1 MHEHIEE
8 EVHDLLMDICKLE
21 QASTR
26 ILHLVRSCKLYRLLG
41 NIKLISASLKDAW
54 NDAKLFQSFFGQLRN
69 VYENT
74 NSQLHLQVVNKYMAQ
89 FSDFILFYGDHK
101 WLCWISYKY
110 LRFKFKCSF
119 CCTKYCCVNC
129 MF

>member
-8 EVHDLLMDICKLE
+8 EVHDLLMDVCSLE

-26 ILHLVRSCKLYRLLG
+26 IVHLARSCRLCRLLR
-41 NIKLISASLKDAW
+41 NIKFVSTTLKVAV
-54 NDAKLFQSFFGQLRN
+54 NDAKLFQSFFGQIRT

-74 NSQLHLQVVNKYMAQ
+74 NSQLHLQVVNKYIIQ
-89 FSDFILFYGDHK
+89 FSDFIVFYGDHK

-110 LRFKFKCSF
+110 LRFKIKCSIY
-119 CCTKYCCVNC
+119 CTKYCCVNC
-129 MF
+129 IL